1 MSKKLPRPADR
12 KGVDELPLKALA
24 FAARFK
30 NAVLTVSKK
39 IRGVRHV
46 EVKILKQTKKNLKLE
61 VQLDFEDVENSEFDY
76 FFGENFRFKA
86 PQLSEKSSESY
97 VLHI

>member
-1 MSKKLPRPADR
+1 MDLIIEWVIYDGKCLCVRGALKWKYWSKR
-12 KGVDELPLKALA
+12 KK
-24 FAARFK
+24 
-30 NAVLTVSKK
+30 T
-39 IRGVRHV
+39 
-46 EVKILKQTKKNLKLE
+46 LKLE

>member
-1 MSKKLPRPADR
+1 MIFRWAEGLWSESFHQK
-12 KGVDELPLKALA
+12 
-24 FAARFK
+24 
-30 NAVLTVSKK
+30 SS
-39 IRGVRHV
+39 
-46 EVKILKQTKKNLKLE
+46 QT
-61 VQLDFEDVENSEFDY
+61 QPDFEGVENSEFDY